1 MTKAGDRK
9 EELMTPLTLGT
20 PNQPLRKASMMS
32 QGQQIENE
40 TQQTGQDS
48 DKFATYKNVFE
59 EEALIVNSV
68 AGST

>member
-20 PNQPLRKASMMS
+20 PNQPLMRNASMMS

-48 DKFATYKNVFE
+48 DKFSAYKNVF
-59 EEALIVNSV
+59 
-68 AGST
+68 